1 MSTVSKVLNPKK
13 YISDDYAF
21 LVVEEHKM
29 FFRVNI
35 VGIAVSDNIEPTI
48 NNIHHA
54 QSFDSQCRVYAI
66 YRNHNPRFRF
76 VSLTTCLLSYFHCLI
91 WLFSHFL

>member
-1 MSTVSKVLNPKK
+1 M
-13 YISDDYAF
+13 YISDDDYAF

-76 VSLTTCLLSYFHCLI
+76 VSPDHMSSLLLSLPDLA
-91 WLFSHFL
+91 LFSFPIITY